1 MNAPATR
8 LARRLGTTDAVFVG
22 LGAMIGAGVFSAF
35 GPAARAAG
43 NAFVV
48 GLAIAALV
56 AWCNALS
63 SARLAALYPQS
74 GGAYV
79 YGRERLGPLWGF
91 IAGWGFIVG
100 KLASCAAM
108 ALTFGSYAAPELA
121 RPLAVGA
128 VVVLTA
134 VDYFGVHKTA
144 LATRIIV
151 VVVLAVLA
159 TVVAAV
165 WLGGAADASRVL
177 PLHAPSLGGVLESA
191 GLLFF
196 AFAGYAR
203 IATLG
208 EEVKDPARTLPR
220 AIPIALGITLFVYAA
235 VALSAVAGA
244 GADAL
249 AQSST
254 PLVTAI
260 EGGTLRALAPLVRVG
275 AAVAALGVLLSLI
288 VGVSRTT
295 FAMAANHDLPKT
307 LAVVHPRHH
316 IPHRAELAVGAIVA
330 IVAALVDLRGAIGF
344 SSFAVLG
351 YYAITNAAAFTLG
364 AGRTRVVAVMG
375 LGGCVTLAATLPLA
389 SVLGGS
395 IVLATGALVFALTR
409 RPARPVART

>member
-128 VVVLTA
+128 VVVVTA

-177 PLHAPSLGGVLESA
+177 PLHAPSLGGVLESS

-249 AQSST
+249 AQSGT

>member
-128 VVVLTA
+128 VVVVTA

-177 PLHAPSLGGVLESA
+177 PLHAPSLGGVLESS

-220 AIPIALGITLFVYAA
+220 VIPIALGITLFVYAA

>member
-1 MNAPATR
+1 M
-8 LARRLGTTDAVFVG
+8 
-22 LGAMIGAGVFSAF
+22 
-35 GPAARAAG
+35 
-43 NAFVV
+43 
-48 GLAIAALV
+48 AIAALV